1 MPEQNEREDDQ
12 LGLQSVS
19 SSCNKSHM
27 RPHVGYVNY
36 IYK

>member
-12 LGLQSVS
+12 LGLQSVL
-19 SSCNKSHM
+19 SSCDKSHT
-27 RPHVGYVNY
+27 RPHVGYVSS